1 MTTIHA
7 AGTSETHILAE
18 RATITVNISVASRD
32 RRKSIEIA
40 TREHNWAVQRAQ
52 QLRANGDATWHAADP
67 ISTWSY
73 KTYAEGKS
81 NQTVIEHRTS
91 SRVRVK
97 LSNLS
102 LVSAIVTEFAEA
114 GLTTSI
120 DWALT
125 EATRRESERSM
136 RKAAVAAAR
145 AIADDYADALGQRI
159 ESVTSI
165 SDAPAGGSDA
175 GMAFARSGAASG
187 GPAEVSI
194 AEITVSATVNGI
206 YEAA

>member
-7 AGTSETHILAE
+7 TGTGEAHLLAE

-40 TREHNWAVQRAQ
+40 TRNHNWAVQRAQ
-52 QLRANGDATWHAADP
+52 ELRANGDATWHAADP

-73 KTYAEGKS
+73 KTYAEGKN
-81 NQTVIEHRTS
+81 NQTVIEHRTA

-102 LVSAIVTEFAEA
+102 LVGALVTEFAEA
-114 GLTTSI
+114 GLTASV
-120 DWALT
+120 DWTLT

-136 RKAAVAAAR
+136 CKAAVAAAR

-165 SDAPAGGSDA
+165 SDTAAGQPGAGPMLARASGSA
-175 GMAFARSGAASG
+175 GAA
-187 GPAEVSI
+187 EVTI
-194 AEITVSATVNGI
+194 PEITVFSTVNGV